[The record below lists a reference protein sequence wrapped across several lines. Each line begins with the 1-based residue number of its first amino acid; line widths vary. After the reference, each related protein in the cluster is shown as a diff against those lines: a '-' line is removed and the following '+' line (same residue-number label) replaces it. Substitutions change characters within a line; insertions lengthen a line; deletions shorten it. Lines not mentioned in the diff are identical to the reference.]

1 MSLLPAGYKRLE
13 YIESNGT
20 QHVDTGFKPN
30 NNTRV
35 VMDFKPTEAYS
46 SMNAYFGARDTSTSS
61 TAPNQYV
68 LWNNGAKALRSDYF
82 KTNVSLTIE
91 NLLTR
96 KIADKNKNVTTVDG
110 VSATNTANTGQCS
123 YNMLLFAVNNAGTPD
138 FKTKIQLYS
147 CQIYDNDTLVRNF
160 LPCENASG
168 VVGLYD
174 TVGGAFYDND
184 GTGSFVAGPEWSF
197 TELEYIESTGAQW
210 IGTGLLPNGNTRLL
224 LEIEVTTPGTS
235 FLFGSR
241 HNSSANSTSNSFS
254 MPQIDGASLRTDY
267 GSSEAA
273 ISVSPL
279 QRLAIDKDKNNTT
292 VNGIT
297 VTSPVQTFQSSYEL
311 VLFAINTANTKSAYT
326 SAKLHSCQVY
336 DNGNLVRD
344 YIPVKLYDGSVGL
357 LDELTEVFYGNA
369 GTGAFI
375 AGPEVEIPPAQQIPP
390 TPQNLHVSYAYGS
403 SIRIE
408 WEEAVDAE
416 YYNVYRDGVL
426 VSQVTTTSYTD
437 SGLAEH
443 AEHTYAVSAANSLGE
458 SESTSITAI
467 LTEFKLITDRSAA
480 DVQYVSGLALKAH
493 KMTDAELS
501 AWISGLKGAYN
512 ASDLNRVEGAVLY
525 VVERL
530 RIAGWY
536 VKLDTKTD
544 WKFSD
549 FPTVAEMDRYLSNIR
564 KLRAALPAGLPVVP
578 ADADKFT
585 YSEANDIEILLES
598 LDAAVTNIMANVFYS
613 NELYSGEVQ

>member
-20 QHVDTGFKPN
+20 QHIDSGFKPN

-68 LWNNGAKALRSDYF
+68 LWNNGAKSLRSDYF
-82 KTNVSLTIE
+82 KTNVSLTIA

-110 VSATNTANTGQCS
+110 VTATNTANTGQCS

-138 FKTKIQLYS
+138 YKTKIQLYS
-147 CQIYDNDTLVRNF
+147 CQIYDNDV
-160 LPCENASG
+160 
-168 VVGLYD
+168 
-174 TVGGAFYDND
+174 
-184 GTGSFVAGPEWSF
+184 
-197 TELEYIESTGAQW
+197 
-210 IGTGLLPNGNTRLL
+210 
-224 LEIEVTTPGTS
+224 
-235 FLFGSR
+235 
-241 HNSSANSTSNSFS
+241 
-254 MPQIDGASLRTDY
+254 
-267 GSSEAA
+267 
-273 ISVSPL
+273 
-279 QRLAIDKDKNNTT
+279 
-292 VNGIT
+292 
-297 VTSPVQTFQSSYEL
+297 
-311 VLFAINTANTKSAYT
+311 
-326 SAKLHSCQVY
+326 
-336 DNGNLVRD
+336 LVRD
-344 YIPVKLYDGSVGL
+344 YVPVVVTNGDVGM
-357 LDELTEVFYGNA
+357 LDRITEVFYGNA
-369 GTGAFI
+369 GTGVFI
-375 AGPEVEIPPAQQIPP
+375 AGPEVETPPAQQIPP

-426 VSQVTTTSYTD
+426 ASQVTTTSYTD
-437 SGLAEH
+437 SGLAER
-443 AEHTYAVSAANSLGE
+443 AEHTYAVSAVNSLGE

-480 DVQYVSGLALKAH
+480 DVQYVSGLALKTH
-493 KMTDAELS
+493 KMTDAEL
-501 AWISGLKGAYN
+501 AEWLSGLKGAYN

-525 VVERL
+525 VIERL
-530 RIAGWY
+530 QIAGWY
-536 VKLDTKTD
+536 VKLDTKTG

-564 KLRAALPAGLPVVP
+564 KLRAALPTGLPVVP
-578 ADADKFT
+578 ADADRLT
-585 YSEANDIEILLES
+585 YNEANDIERLLEM